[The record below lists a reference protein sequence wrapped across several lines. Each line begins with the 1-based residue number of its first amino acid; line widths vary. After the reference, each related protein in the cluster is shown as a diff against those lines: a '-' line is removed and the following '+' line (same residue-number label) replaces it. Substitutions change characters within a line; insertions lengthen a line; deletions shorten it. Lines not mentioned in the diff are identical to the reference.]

1 MNLQS
6 SPFCK
11 GLYVLLKYDTMHP
24 VFGKIT
30 DLVIINHTL
39 IVCVIEYYG
48 HTFSSHY
55 NAFMIKSRGV
65 VSAVNVHFLADHRS
79 FPCKIHFC
87 FIRYE
92 FLYCITLIYSLSIN
106 VVYVIHINNY
116 SRSRAS
122 LPGLSH
128 LCILQHALA

>member
-1 MNLQS
+1 MHIFFLSADSVVSHPSWVNLQS
-6 SPFCK
+6 SHFCK
-11 GLYVLLKYDTMHP
+11 GLYVLLEYDTMHS

-79 FPCKIHFC
+79 FYPVLLHQI
-87 FIRYE
+87 
-92 FLYCITLIYSLSIN
+92 
-106 VVYVIHINNY
+106 
-116 SRSRAS
+116 
-122 LPGLSH
+122 
-128 LCILQHALA
+128 